1 MRCRSSSAP
10 EAHGAD
16 DSREAGSPLYLLL
29 IAALVAV
36 LVVAAG
42 CSAPINPSFPI
53 TRQDASRDLDRM
65 RASPQPI
72 ERPLVVLGGFLDP
85 GLASGGVIRAVRP
98 ALDGGPIIRVT
109 FATSRHFAECRERVL
124 AAVLEVLP
132 ERTEVEP
139 GRYETIEVDVIAN
152 SMGGLVA
159 RYAAIWPDA
168 PDAIDSTHADT
179 RVRIARLFTISSPH
193 RGAARANPRSISA
206 LERDMVTGSAF
217 LAALDE
223 ALAEADY
230 ELVCYVRLGDVIV
243 GRHNAAPAGT
253 IPHWVA
259 EPPLEAAH
267 LFASYDRRILA
278 DIARRLRGEEPLTTA
293 PAAPFPE
300 CGAPFDA
307 VASPEDD

>member
-1 MRCRSSSAP
+1 V
-10 EAHGAD
+10 H
-16 DSREAGSPLYLLL
+16 LLL
-29 IAALVAV
+29 IGALVAV
-36 LVVAAG
+36 LVVAGG
-42 CSAPINPSFPI
+42 CSTPINPSFPI
-53 TRQDASRDLDRM
+53 TRQDAYRDLDRM

-85 GLASGGVIRAVRP
+85 GFAPGGVIRAVRP
-98 ALDGGPIIRVT
+98 TLDGGPIIRVT
-109 FATSRHFAECRERVL
+109 FATSRRFAECRERVL
-124 AAVLEVLP
+124 AAVLEALP
-132 ERTEVEP
+132 ERTEVES

-159 RYAAIWPDA
+159 RYAAIWPDPPDA
-168 PDAIDSTHADT
+168 PDAPDTIHADT
-179 RVRIARLFTISSPH
+179 RLRIARLFTISSPH
-193 RGAARANPRSISA
+193 RGAASANPRSISA
-206 LERDMVTGSAF
+206 LERDMATGSAF
-217 LAALDE
+217 LEALDAALAD
-223 ALAEADY
+223 AEY

-243 GRHNAAPAGT
+243 GRDNAAPAGT

-300 CGAPFDA
+300 
-307 VASPEDD
+307 